1 MRLALSLLGVVATV
15 LLSAAMLFTAG
26 WVAPPIETQQIGFRG
41 VGMEQNRVPRQ
52 VAALQ
57 ARNVAPP
64 ADDPAPPGGVRANAE
79 YKNVQVLGD
88 LTVDEF
94 NRVMLA
100 ITNWVSPEQGC
111 AYCHNVENLAEDSV
125 YTKIVSRRMFQMVG
139 RINNDWKAHVA
150 ATGVTCYTCHRG
162 QPVPPYTWFK
172 SPGMAQAG
180 GFAARRDGH
189 NLANE
194 PAGLS
199 SLPSDAITDLL
210 AATNPIR
217 VIPTTALP
225 QGTSRATTQD
235 TERTYSLMMQ
245 MSQGL
250 GVNCTFCHNSRSFSA
265 WDSSPPAR
273 GVAWHGIQMVRE
285 LNVTYL
291 DPLQP
296 TYPRER
302 LGPTGDAGKA
312 NCSTCHQG
320 AAKPLLGAQMMNAY
334 PELNRVTP

>member
-1 MRLALSLLGVVATV
+1 MRQALSLLGVVAAV
-15 LLSAAMLFTAG
+15 LLSAAMFLTAG

-41 VGMEQNRVPRQ
+41 TGMEQNRVPRE

-64 ADDPAPPGGVRANAE
+64 ADDPAPPGGVKANVE

-88 LTVDEF
+88 LSVDEF

-100 ITNWVSPEQGC
+100 VTNWVSPEQGC
-111 AYCHNVENLAEDSV
+111 GYCHNVENLAEDSV
-125 YTKIVSRRMFQMVG
+125 YTKIVARRMFQMVG
-139 RINNDWKAHVA
+139 KINNDWKAHVA
-150 ATGVTCYTCHRG
+150 GAGVTCYTCHRG
-162 QPVPPYTWFK
+162 QPVPAYTWFK
-172 SPGMAQAG
+172 TPGPQQAG

-189 NLANE
+189 NLANKT
-194 PAGLS
+194 AGLA

-210 AATNPIR
+210 SKTNPIR

-225 QGTSRATTQD
+225 TGTSRATTQE
-235 TERTYSLMMQ
+235 TERTYSLMMH

-250 GVNCTFCHNSRSFSA
+250 GVNCTFCHNTRAFSQ

-273 GVAWHGIQMVRE
+273 GVAWHGIQMVRD
-285 LNVTYL
+285 LNIAYL

-302 LGPTGDAGKA
+302 LGPTGDAGKV

-320 AAKPLLGAQMMNAY
+320 VNKPLYGAQMMNAY